1 MLIDE
6 RIHKE
11 MTKKK
16 EFKHSLLIVIA
27 VVVIILAALVFLNK
41 PVETVT
47 DADHFL
53 VLNGFELSDFF
64 RTYQIAAVVRF
75 MNNIYTQ
82 ETVAEEMKSIFA
94 LGNGSGKTTDEKFIA
109 DLNVKLDN
117 DLVKEAS
124 EKMIGN
130 YNESMKNIHSAAE
143 QDAFKSELFQRLRG
157 FLVEFNKER
166 LRLGSE

>member
-1 MLIDE
+1 
-6 RIHKE
+6 

-27 VVVIILAALVFLNK
+27 VVIIIFAALVFLNK

-53 VLNGFELSDFF
+53 VLNGFELDDFF

-109 DLNVKLDN
+109 DLNAKLEN

-130 YNESMKNIHSAAE
+130 YNESMKHIHSADE
-143 QDAFKSELFQRLRG
+143 QDAFKAELFQRLKG

-166 LRLGSE
+166 LRLASE